1 MLMAELSR
9 RSGVPVATIKYYQR
23 EGLLPPGTPIAATR
37 TEYGEVH
44 LRRLRL
50 VRTLVELGEVPL
62 AAIGRILAAV
72 DDESVSLHDMLGRVQ
87 YSLGPQQAGPGA
99 DDQDVRA
106 VDELIAELG
115 WNVTSIAPAR
125 TLLAASLAGLR
136 RSGAVMPA
144 AGLRGFAEVL
154 GVLAEQEVAT
164 LEQAAAGST
173 DRVALSEA
181 AVTGIVLFE
190 RVIIALRR
198 LAQEDASARRYS
210 PEAPGIQN
218 RNGI

>member
-1 MLMAELSR
+1 MAELSR
-9 RSGVPVATIKYYQR
+9 RSEVPVATIKYYQR
-23 EGLLPPGTPIAATR
+23 EGLLPPGTPTAATR
-37 TEYGEVH
+37 AEYGEVH

-50 VRTLVELGEVPL
+50 IRALVEIGEVPV
-62 AAIGRILAAV
+62 ATIRQILAAV
-72 DDESVSLHDMLGRVQ
+72 DDPSVSLHDMLGTVQ
-87 YSLGPQQAGPGA
+87 YSLGPKLAEPAG
-99 DDQDVRA
+99 DDQDRRT

-115 WNVTSIAPAR
+115 WNVSSIAPAR
-125 TLLAASLAGLR
+125 ALLAGSLAGLR

-154 GVLAEQEVAT
+154 RPLAAQEVAT
-164 LEQAAAGST
+164 LEQAAADST

-198 LAQEDASARRYS
+198 MAQEDASAGRYA
-210 PEAPGIQN
+210 APG
-218 RNGI
+218 